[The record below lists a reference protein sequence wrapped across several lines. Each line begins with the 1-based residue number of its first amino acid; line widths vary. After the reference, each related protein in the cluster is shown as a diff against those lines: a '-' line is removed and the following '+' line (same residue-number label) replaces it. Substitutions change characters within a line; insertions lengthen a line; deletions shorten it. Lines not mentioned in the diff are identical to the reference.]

1 MKRIN
6 YLLLLTSVLILGVF
20 NSCKNI
26 KNSKYINIGMV
37 DGWAEDVAMT
47 HVVKA
52 ILDEQGYHV
61 VIQKASTDMILASMN
76 NEDTDLFLGVWLPYT
91 HASKIAKFPELTNL
105 GTNYDNGKIGLV
117 VPDYVPIKSIEELP
131 KYKEKF
137 KHRIIGIEK
146 GAGMTAATDRAIID
160 YKLNYRQIN
169 SSTIAMIT
177 ELQNAIKRKEWIVVA
192 GWQPHWMFGKMK
204 LKFLEDPKKTFGEA
218 EKIKTYSRKSFG
230 KDHPELTQF
239 FSKMYFDDQAMTD
252 LLTKMENSKNKET
265 TAKEWVKNH
274 SELVN
279 SWLDKN

>member
-1 MKRIN
+1 
-6 YLLLLTSVLILGVF
+6 
-20 NSCKNI
+20 
-26 KNSKYINIGMV
+26 MV

-52 ILDEQGYHV
+52 ILDEKGYHV

-91 HASKIAKFPELTNL
+91 HANKIAKFPELINL

-117 VPDYVPIKSIEELP
+117 VPDYVPINSIEELP
-131 KYKEKF
+131 KYEEKF

-146 GAGMTAATDRAIID
+146 GAGLTSATDRAIVD

-177 ELQNAIKRKEWIVVA
+177 ELQNAIKRKEWIVA
-192 GWQPHWMFGKMK
+192 AAWQPHWMFGKMK

-230 KDHPELTQF
+230 EDHPELIKF
-239 FSKMYFDDQAMTD
+239 FSKMYFDDKTMTD
-252 LLTKMENSKNKET
+252 LLTKMESSKDKEA
-265 TAKEWVKNH
+265 TAKQWVKAH
-274 SELVN
+274 PTLVN